1 MNVLRAALCTALAT
15 VALAATTAHA
25 AEWVSRGEAKGV
37 KLYERAEPGQ
47 DFKGFRG
54 VVKVKA
60 PLKTVLAVILVREN
74 FPHWF
79 SSILEDSTLAQ
90 NNPDAS
96 LCYIWIKGVWPTKDR
111 DVVAKVTVDQDP
123 VTLAVS
129 VIAQNTDPTLAPT
142 YPDRVRMAKLYSGF
156 VVRPLSANETE
167 VQLDGLADPS
177 GNIPAFAANM
187 VAKDIPRDTLANL
200 ATLVETPG
208 KVDLSIFETNRFSSL
223 ALKKLK
229 FPTY

>member
-1 MNVLRAALCTALAT
+1 MNILRTTLAS
-15 VALAATTAHA
+15 VAFAVAATAAHGA
-25 AEWVSRGEAKGV
+25 DWVSLGEAKGV
-37 KLYERAEPGQ
+37 KLYEQSEPGQ
-47 DFKGFRG
+47 QFKGFRG
-54 VVKVKA
+54 VVRVKA
-60 PLKTVLAVILVREN
+60 SLKTVLAVLLVREN
-74 FPHWF
+74 FPQWF
-79 SSILEDSTLAQ
+79 SNMREDSTLVK

-96 LCYIWIKGVWPTKDR
+96 LCYIWIKGVWPTLDR

-129 VIAQNTDPTLAPT
+129 VIAQNTDPTLVPT

-156 VVRPLSANETE
+156 VVRPLSATETE

-187 VAKDIPRDTLANL
+187 VAKNIPRDTLANL
-200 ATLVETPG
+200 AALVETPG
-208 KVDLSIFETNRFSSL
+208 KVDLSVYETNRFASL